1 MMVTTTMMMIHDN
14 DGTDRVAAVVV
25 CYLTFKRHFVELRL
39 LQIPV
44 KPNYTYMFFLFSSQS
59 KIFCGTQQ

>member
-1 MMVTTTMMMIHDN
+1 MMVTITMIMMMIHDN

-44 KPNYTYMFFLFSSQS
+44 KPNYTYMLF
-59 KIFCGTQQ
+59 